1 MHFELFIQNHKAKS
15 LRGWSQYMNGIT
27 YYYMGNK
34 EDGDRCFKDVTDN
47 ARKHF
52 SYEEYAKK

>member
-1 MHFELFIQNHKAKS
+1 
-15 LRGWSQYMNGIT
+15 MNGIT

-34 EDGDRCFKDVTDN
+34 EDGDWCFKDVTDN

-52 SYEEYAKK
+52 SYEEYAKKWISYFHSMKPV